1 MQTIILAAGQG
12 TRLRPYTNDKP
23 KCMVSLAG
31 QPLLHHQLDAMAAC
45 GVTSNITLVGGYL
58 CDRLNAPGTR
68 LAINPRYAET
78 NMVHTLFCARQ
89 AMVPGED
96 LLISYGDIVYE
107 PRVLQAVLDCTAPV
121 ALAADREWQR
131 LWRLRMDEPLDDAE
145 TFIMNER
152 QEVRSLGKKPQSY
165 DEVQAQY
172 MGLFRIRG
180 DQVGAMMEAFDALDP
195 QGTYDG
201 KDLDNMYMTSF
212 VQHLIDLGWPVQ
224 ACLVD
229 NGWLEV
235 DTADELEAYEAMA
248 KSGELN
254 SYCQLSSA
262 ADDKG
267 ISSK

>member
-1 MQTIILAAGQG
+1 MKTIILAAGQG

-45 GVTSNITLVGGYL
+45 GVRDGITLVGGYL
-58 CDRLNAPGTR
+58 SDRLAAR
-68 LAINPRYAET
+68 DAEVVINPRYAET
-78 NMVHTLFCARQ
+78 NMVQTLFCARH

-107 PRVLQAVLDCTAPV
+107 PKVLQTVLDCDAPI
-121 ALAADREWQR
+121 ALAADQQWQR

-145 TFIMNER
+145 TFIMDDR
-152 QEVRSLGKKPQSY
+152 QHVLSLGKKPNSY

-172 MGLFRIRG
+172 MGLFRIRA
-180 DQVGAMMEAFDALDP
+180 DYVERMMTAFDALDP
-195 QGTYDG
+195 EATYDG

-235 DTADELEAYEAMA
+235 DTASELEAYESMA
-248 KSGELN
+248 QDGSLDQ
-254 SYCQLSSA
+254 YCRLRKTS
-262 ADDKG
+262 
-267 ISSK
+267 

>member
-1 MQTIILAAGQG
+1 MRTIILAAGQG

-45 GVTSNITLVGGYL
+45 GVQQGITLVGGYL
-58 CDRLNAPGTR
+58 SDRLVGRNAEVV
-68 LAINPRYAET
+68 INPRYAET
-78 NMVHTLFCARQ
+78 NMVQTLFCARH

-107 PRVLQAVLDCTAPV
+107 PRVLQAVLDCDAPV
-121 ALAADREWQR
+121 ALAADQQWQR
-131 LWRLRMDEPLDDAE
+131 LWKLRMDEPLDDAE
-145 TFIMNER
+145 TFVMDDQQR
-152 QEVRSLGKKPQSY
+152 VLSLGKKPQSY

-172 MGLFRIRG
+172 MGLFRIRA
-180 DQVGAMMEAFDALDP
+180 DYVERMMAAFDALDP
-195 QGTYDG
+195 KALYDG

-235 DTADELEAYEAMA
+235 DTASELEAYEAMA
-248 KSGELN
+248 QDGSLDQ
-254 SYCQLSSA
+254 YCQLG
-262 ADDKG
+262 KTR
-267 ISSK
+267 